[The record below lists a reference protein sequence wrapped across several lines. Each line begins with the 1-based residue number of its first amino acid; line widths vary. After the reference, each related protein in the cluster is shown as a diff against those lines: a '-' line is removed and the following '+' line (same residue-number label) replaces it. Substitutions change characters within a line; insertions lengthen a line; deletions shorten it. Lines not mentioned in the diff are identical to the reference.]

1 MPDAKSQIYRELA
14 VQLAALLDGETDRV
28 ANAANMAALI
38 YHGLPDLSWAGFYFF
53 KGNELVLGPFQ
64 GKPACLRI
72 AIGKGVCGTA
82 AARGETVL
90 VPDVDQFPGHIACDP
105 NSRSELVVPLVDEGA
120 VIGVLDLDS
129 PLVARFDE
137 ADREGCE
144 RLAALFVE
152 HHRQIAAPGGYP
164 ADIDPESGCRLPLPQ
179 REELDAEG
187 QRTWDRLADPAGG
200 TLRGLR
206 GPGGIQLHSPE
217 LSRRSRPVNHYLRYE
232 AGLGGRV
239 RELAILATAREHDS
253 RFEWAAHEPAALAEG
268 ISPEIIDVIRWRG
281 TTAGLAEPD
290 AIVIDLAR
298 EIFAARRVSPQTFA
312 RALQQF
318 GRRKLVD
325 LVALMGNYAA
335 TAALL
340 TAFAM
345 QVDAGHAPAAAATV
359 LLRPVSSGGLRS
371 TRWPSRLHQD
381 KERRRGA

>member
-1 MPDAKSQIYRELA
+1 MARTEIGMQDDKSQLYQDLSVE
-14 VQLAALLDGETDRV
+14 LAALLTGETDRV

-38 YHGLPDLSWAGFYFF
+38 YHGLPDLSWAGFYFRR
-53 KGNELVLGPFQ
+53 GNELVLGPFQ

-72 AIGKGVCGTA
+72 AIGRGVCGAA
-82 AARGETVL
+82 AARGASLL
-90 VPDVDQFPGHIACDP
+90 VPDVEEFPGHIACDP
-105 NSRSELVVPLVDEGA
+105 AARSELVAPLIEDGV
-120 VIGVLDLDS
+120 VTGVLDLDS
-129 PLVARFDE
+129 PRLARFDE

-144 RLAALFVE
+144 RLVALFVE
-152 HHRQIAAPGGYP
+152 HHRHDASADGNN
-164 ADIDPESGCRLPLPQ
+164 ADIDRQSGCRLPLPE

-187 QRTWDRLADPAGG
+187 QRTYDRLADPAGG
-200 TLRGLR
+200 SLRGLK

-217 LSRRSRPVNHYLRYE
+217 LSRRSRPLNHYLRNE

-253 RFEWAAHEPAALAEG
+253 RFEWAAHEGAALAEG
-268 ISPEIIDVIRWRG
+268 ISPEIIDLIRWRS

-298 EIFAARRVSPQTFA
+298 EIFAARHVSSATYA
-312 RALQQF
+312 RASRQF

-345 QVDAGHAPAAAATV
+345 RFDA
-359 LLRPVSSGGLRS
+359 
-371 TRWPSRLHQD
+371 
-381 KERRRGA
+381 EE